1 MKRIFR
7 LSTLILTILTL
18 TACSSRNMIDPTD
31 QSTGGWA
38 LYGITAEVLELPEDG
53 ICCAEVTGQDEN
65 FPEGTILLISYGEIR
80 DNGSPGQTVDEPLQI
95 GDSISITYEV
105 FQEIEGQYT
114 IDVPYVITEK

>member
-1 MKRIFR
+1 MKRTFY
-7 LSTLILTILTL
+7 LLTLILTFLTL
-18 TACSSRNMIDPTD
+18 TACFSDDIIDSTE

-65 FPEGTILLISYGEIR
+65 FPQGTLLLISYGEIR
-80 DNGSPGQTVDEPLQI
+80 DNGSPSQAVDEMLQI

-105 FQEIEGQYT
+105 FKEIEGQYT
-114 IDVPYVITEK
+114 IDVPYVIIEK